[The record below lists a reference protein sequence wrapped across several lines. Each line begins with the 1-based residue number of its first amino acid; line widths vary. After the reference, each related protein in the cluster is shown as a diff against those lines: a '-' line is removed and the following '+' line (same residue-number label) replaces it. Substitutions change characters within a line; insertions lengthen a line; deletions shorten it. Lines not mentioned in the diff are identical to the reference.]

1 MKMKLRRTLLAGS
14 SAVAAMI
21 AATAVHAQT
30 APAPA
35 AADNNQLEE
44 ITVTA
49 TKRETNLQDTPI
61 AISAFGQGAL
71 DRNQVKDVTDLA
83 KFVPSMAINQQG
95 DQGAIL
101 ITMRGIGNDTAFT
114 EVADPEVAIYVDG
127 IYSPRAQG
135 AAVLMY
141 DMDAV
146 EVARGP
152 QGTLF
157 GRNATV
163 GAVSLRTAKPTLSDY
178 YGSAEVVAGSY
189 NRLGARVSVNM
200 PVSDTFALRLAA
212 ITERH
217 DGYVD
222 FQRPPEVAGIHPSAF
237 VTQGKKYYAQDQRS
251 ARLSALWQ
259 PNDKFTWNVNV
270 EGYQDTGAPVIA
282 LAQTPRAGQKQWSA
296 LIDTAPDSDRFSY
309 GVRSTMDYSI
319 NDNVGLTYIT
329 GWQRVGGSAVSDA
342 DAGLLRIDGTTD
354 ANGFL
359 FPRGGF
365 GENRTTW
372 SRNDAWSH
380 EVQLKSQ
387 GQQTVDWIVG
397 GYYSHEDNSIR
408 FDIDQRDGYRDGPMN
423 WSGSFIQAK
432 RTIESKAAFGQ
443 AVWHM
448 NDRVRLTAGLRYTD
462 DTKQDQGGRNVTFKG
477 YSACLAA
484 EAALPGG
491 GVPSRCDT
499 GIFGRD
505 RGASATELL
514 ALLGPGYDIS
524 NNDVKGSWDKFTW
537 LARADADVTDDVLV
551 YASIS
556 TGFKSGNILDG
567 GRLADPETLTNYEVG
582 SKIRFLD
589 GRATLNLA
597 AYYADFKGYQV
608 NQVVTVKDAQGN
620 TISSSVVTDNAEGA
634 KAMGIEA
641 ELTANLTAND
651 RLQISATAQDTKMD
665 TLLSVDGRLY
675 GGNLAN
681 AVDVKGNELPHAP
694 HFSGNIAY
702 EHDFELSSGA
712 RIIPRISTHFES
724 KSWLSYFNQGAP
736 DQQGSYTRTDLSVRY
751 EPPTDPWSVE
761 AFVQNLEDKNIRTG
775 AGTAGQGNYPVVWS
789 SVYQP
794 PRTWGFRLRTKF

>member
-1 MKMKLRRTLLAGS
+1 MKFRRNLLAGS

-21 AATAVHAQT
+21 AATAVQAQT
-30 APAPA
+30 AAPA
-35 AADNNQLEE
+35 ATDNTQLEE

-61 AISAFGQGAL
+61 AISAFGQSQL

-141 DMDAV
+141 DVDAV

-163 GAVSLRTAKPTLSDY
+163 GAVSIRTAKPTLSDY
-178 YGSAEVVAGSY
+178 YGNAEVVAGSY
-189 NRLGARVSVNM
+189 NRLGARVAVNM
-200 PVSDTFALRLAA
+200 PISDTFALRLAA

-217 DGYVD
+217 DGYAD
-222 FQRPPEVAGIHPSAF
+222 FQRPPEAPGINPSAF

-270 EGYQDTGAPVIA
+270 EGYQDTGAPIIA
-282 LAQTPRAGQKQWSA
+282 LAQTPRAGQKKWSA
-296 LIDTAPDSDRFSY
+296 LIDTAPESDRFSY
-309 GVRSTMDYSI
+309 GVRSTIDYSI
-319 NDNVGLTYIT
+319 NDKVGLTYIT
-329 GWQRVGGSAVSDA
+329 GWQRVGGSANSDA
-342 DAGLLRIDGTTD
+342 DAGILGVTQPDGS
-354 ANGFL
+354 L
-359 FPRGGF
+359 SKGGF
-365 GENRTTW
+365 GENHTVW

-380 EVQLKSQ
+380 EIQLKSQ
-387 GQQTVDWIVG
+387 GDNVVDWIIG
-397 GYYSHEDNSIR
+397 GFYSHEDNSIR
-408 FDIDQRDGYRDGPMN
+408 FDIDQRDGYRDGPMS

-432 RTIESKAAFGQ
+432 RTVESKAAFGQ
-443 AVWHM
+443 ATWHV
-448 NDRVRLTAGLRYTD
+448 NDRIRLTGGVRYTD

-477 YSACLAA
+477 YSDCLTA
-484 EAALPGG
+484 EATAPNGG
-491 GVPSRCDT
+491 HPERCDT

-505 RGASATELL
+505 RSATADQLL
-514 ALLGPGYDIS
+514 ALLGPGYSIS
-524 NNDVKGSWDKFTW
+524 PNDVKGSWDKFTW
-537 LARADADVTDDVLV
+537 LGRADYDVTDDVLA
-551 YASIS
+551 YASVS
-556 TGFKSGNILDG
+556 TGFKSGNIEDG
-567 GRLADPETLTNYEVG
+567 GLLADPETLTNYEVG

-597 AYYADFKGYQV
+597 AYYEDFKGYQV
-608 NQVVTVKDAQGN
+608 NQVVTTFKPDGTVDKSQ
-620 TISSSVVTDNAEGA
+620 VVTTNAKGA
-634 KAMGIEA
+634 QAYGIEA

-665 TLLSVDGRLY
+665 ELMAADGRI
-675 GGNLAN
+675 GPNDAAH
-681 AVDVKGNELPHAP
+681 AVQLKGNELPHAP
-694 HFSGNIAY
+694 HFSGTVAY
-702 EHDFELSSGA
+702 EHTFELANG
-712 RIIPRISTHFES
+712 RVIPRISTHFES

-736 DQQGSYTRTDLSVRY
+736 DQQGSYTRTDVSLRY
-751 EPPTDPWSVE
+751 EPAEAPWSAEV
-761 AFVQNLEDKNIRTG
+761 FVQNLEDKNIKTG
-775 AGTAGQGNYPVVWS
+775 AGAAGVPNYAPIWTA
-789 SVYQP
+789 VYQP
-794 PRTWGFRLRTKF
+794 PRTWGVRLKTKF

>member
-1 MKMKLRRTLLAGS
+1 MKLRRTLLAGS
-14 SAVAAMI
+14 SVVAALI
-21 AATAVHAQT
+21 AATAVQAQT
-30 APAPA
+30 AAPAPA
-35 AADNNQLEE
+35 DSSLIEE

-61 AISAFGQGAL
+61 AISAFSQNSL
-71 DRNQVKDVTDLA
+71 DRQQVKDVTDLA

-141 DMDAV
+141 DMDGV

-163 GAVSLRTAKPTLSDY
+163 GAVSLRTAKPTLGDY
-178 YGSAEVVAGSY
+178 YGNAEVVAGSY
-189 NRLGARVSVNM
+189 NRLGARVAVNM
-200 PVSDTFALRLAA
+200 PLSDTFAIRLAA

-222 FQRPPEVAGIHPSAF
+222 FQRPPEVAGVNASAF

-251 ARLSALWQ
+251 ARLSALWK

-282 LAQTPRAGQKQWSA
+282 LAQTPRTGQKQWSA
-296 LIDTAPDSDRFSY
+296 LIDTAPESDRFSY
-309 GVRSTMDYSI
+309 GVRSTIDYSI
-319 NDNVGLTYIT
+319 NDNIGLTYVT
-329 GWQRVGGSAVSDA
+329 GWQRVGGSANSDA
-342 DAGLLRIDGTTD
+342 DGGILGVTR
-354 ANGFL
+354 NGAL
-359 FPRGGF
+359 TKGGF
-365 GENRTTW
+365 GENHTVW

-387 GQQTVDWIVG
+387 GQQTIDWIVG

-408 FDIDQRDGYRDGPMN
+408 FDIDQRDGYRDGPMS
-423 WSGSFIQAK
+423 WAGSFIQAK
-432 RTIESKAAFGQ
+432 RTVESKAAFGQ
-443 AVWHM
+443 AVWHI
-448 NDRVRLTAGLRYTD
+448 NDRIRLTGGVRYTD

-477 YSACLAA
+477 FSDCLTA
-484 EAALPGG
+484 EAASPT
-491 GVPSRCDT
+491 PNPARCST

-505 RGASATELL
+505 RGASAAELL
-514 ALLGPGYDIS
+514 ALLGPGYSIS

-537 LARADADVTDDVLV
+537 LGRVDADVSDDILV
-551 YASIS
+551 YGSVS
-556 TGFKSGNILDG
+556 TGFKSGNIEDG
-567 GRLADPETLTNYEVG
+567 GLLANPETLTNYEVG
-582 SKIRFLD
+582 SKIRFLN

-597 AYYADFKGYQV
+597 AYYEDFKGYQV
-608 NQVVTVKDAQGN
+608 NQVVTTFKPDGTVDKSQ
-620 TISSSVVTDNAEGA
+620 VVTTNAKGA
-634 KAMGIEA
+634 QAYGIEA
-641 ELTANLTAND
+641 ELVANLTAND
-651 RLQISATAQDTKMD
+651 RLQITATAQDTKMD
-665 TLLSVDGRLY
+665 ELLAADGRI
-675 GGNLAN
+675 GPNDAAH
-681 AVDVKGNELPHAP
+681 AVQLKGNELPHAP
-694 HFSGNIAY
+694 HFSGTVAY
-702 EHDFELSSGA
+702 EHTFDLESGG
-712 RIIPRISTHFES
+712 RVIPRIATHFET

-736 DQQGSYTRTDLSVRY
+736 DQQGSYTRTDVSLRF
-751 EPPTDPWSVE
+751 EPADAPWSVE
-761 AFVQNLEDKNIRTG
+761 AFVQNLEDKNIKTG
-775 AGTAGQGNYPVVWS
+775 AGAAGVPNYDPIWTA
-789 SVYQP
+789 VYQP

>member
-1 MKMKLRRTLLAGS
+1 MRLRGNLLAGT
-14 SAVAAMI
+14 SALAALVAA
-21 AATAVHAQT
+21 TTVHAQT
-30 APAPA
+30 AAPA
-35 AADNNQLEE
+35 DNTQIEE

-101 ITMRGIGNDTAFT
+101 ITMRGIGNDTAYT

-163 GAVSLRTAKPTLSDY
+163 GAVSLRTARPTLGEY
-178 YGSAEVVAGSY
+178 YGSAELVGGSY
-189 NRLGARVSVNM
+189 NRLGARASVNM
-200 PVSDTFALRLAA
+200 PISDTFALRVAA

-222 FQRPPEVAGIHPSAF
+222 FQRPPEIAGINPSAF

-251 ARLSALWQ
+251 ARVSALWK
-259 PNDKFTWNVNV
+259 PSDKLTWNVNV
-270 EGYQDTGAPVIA
+270 EGYQDTGAPVLA
-282 LAQTPRAGQKQWSA
+282 LAQTPRAGQKHWSA
-296 LIDTAPDSDRFSY
+296 LIDTAPESDRFSY
-309 GVRSTMDYSI
+309 GVRSNLDYAI
-319 NDNVGLTYIT
+319 TEDIGLTYIT
-329 GWQRVGGSAVSDA
+329 GWQRVGGSANSDA
-342 DAGLLRIDGTTD
+342 DGGLLRIDGTTD

-359 FPRGGF
+359 YPRGGF
-365 GENRTTW
+365 GENHTVW

-380 EVQLKSQ
+380 EVQLKST
-387 GQQTVDWIVG
+387 GDKTVDWIIG

-443 AVWHM
+443 AVWHV
-448 NDRVRLTAGLRYTD
+448 NDRLRLTGGLRYTD
-462 DTKQDQGGRNVTFKG
+462 DTKQDQGGRNVTFRG
-477 YSACLAA
+477 YADCLTA
-484 EAALPGG
+484 EAASPTPT
-491 GVPSRCDT
+491 PSRCDA

-505 RGASATELL
+505 RGASADELL
-514 ALLGPGYDIS
+514 ALLGPGYAIS

-537 LARADADVTDDVLV
+537 LGRADADLTDDILV
-551 YASIS
+551 YGSVS

-582 SKIRFLD
+582 SKIRFMD

-597 AYYADFKGYQV
+597 AYYEDFKGYQV
-608 NQVVTVKDAQGN
+608 NQVVTTKDAQGN
-620 TISSSVVTDNAEGA
+620 TISSQVVTDNAKGA
-634 KAMGIEA
+634 QAYGVEA
-641 ELTANLTAND
+641 ELVANLTAND
-651 RLQISATAQDTKMD
+651 RLQISATVQDTKMD
-665 TLLSVDGRLY
+665 TLVTVDGRLY
-675 GGNLAN
+675 GGDLTK
-681 AVDVKGNELPHAP
+681 AVDLKGNELPHAP
-694 HFSGNIAY
+694 RFSGTVAY
-702 EHDFELSSGA
+702 EHTFETAGGA
-712 RIIPRISTHFES
+712 RIVPRIATHFET

-736 DQQGSYTRTDLSVRY
+736 DRQKGFTRTDLTVRY
-751 EPPTDPWSVE
+751 EPPSDPWSVE
-761 AFVQNLEDKNIRTG
+761 AFVQNLEDKNIKTG

>member
-1 MKMKLRRTLLAGS
+1 MKLRRTLLAGS
-14 SAVAAMI
+14 SVVAALI
-21 AATAVHAQT
+21 AATAVQAQT
-30 APAPA
+30 AAPAPA
-35 AADNNQLEE
+35 DSSLIEE

-61 AISAFGQGAL
+61 AISAFSQSSL
-71 DRNQVKDVTDLA
+71 DRQQVKDVTDLA

-101 ITMRGIGNDTAFT
+101 ITLRGIGNDTAFT

-141 DMDAV
+141 DMDGV

-163 GAVSLRTAKPTLSDY
+163 GAVSLRTAKPTLGDY
-178 YGSAEVVAGSY
+178 YGNAEVVAGSY
-189 NRLGARVSVNM
+189 NRLGARVAVNM
-200 PVSDTFALRLAA
+200 PLSDTFAIRLAA

-222 FQRPPEVAGIHPSAF
+222 FQRPPEVAGVNASAF

-251 ARLSALWQ
+251 ARLSALWK

-270 EGYQDTGAPVIA
+270 EGYQDTGAPIIA

-296 LIDTAPDSDRFSY
+296 LIDTAPESDRYSY
-309 GVRSTMDYSI
+309 GVRSTIDYSI

-329 GWQRVGGSAVSDA
+329 GWQRVGGSANSDA
-342 DAGLLRIDGTTD
+342 DGGILGVTR
-354 ANGFL
+354 NGAL
-359 FPRGGF
+359 TKGGF
-365 GENRTTW
+365 GENHTVW

-380 EVQLKSQ
+380 EIQLKSQ
-387 GQQTVDWIVG
+387 GQQTIDWIVG

-408 FDIDQRDGYRDGPMN
+408 FDIDQRDGYRDGPMS
-423 WSGSFIQAK
+423 WAGSFIQAK
-432 RTIESKAAFGQ
+432 RTVESKAAFGQ
-443 AVWHM
+443 AVWHI
-448 NDRVRLTAGLRYTD
+448 NDRIRLTGGVRYTD

-477 YSACLAA
+477 FSDCLTA
-484 EAALPGG
+484 EAASATPN
-491 GVPSRCDT
+491 PARCST

-505 RGASATELL
+505 RGASAAELL
-514 ALLGPGYDIS
+514 ALLGPGYNIS

-537 LARADADVTDDVLV
+537 LGRVDADVSDDILV
-551 YASIS
+551 YGSVS
-556 TGFKSGNILDG
+556 TGFKSGNIEDG
-567 GRLADPETLTNYEVG
+567 GLLANPETLTNYEVG

-597 AYYADFKGYQV
+597 AYYEDFKGYQV
-608 NQVVTVKDAQGN
+608 NQVVTTFKPDGTVATSQ
-620 TISSSVVTDNAEGA
+620 VVTTNAKGA
-634 KAMGIEA
+634 QAYGVEA
-641 ELTANLTAND
+641 ELVANLTAND

-665 TLLSVDGRLY
+665 ELLAADGRI
-675 GGNLAN
+675 GPNDLAH
-681 AVDVKGNELPHAP
+681 AVQLKGNELPHAP
-694 HFSGNIAY
+694 HFSGTVAY
-702 EHDFELSSGA
+702 EHTFDLESGG
-712 RIIPRISTHFES
+712 RVIPRIATHFES

-736 DQQGSYTRTDLSVRY
+736 DQQKSYTRTDVTLRY
-751 EPPTDPWSVE
+751 EPADAPWSAE
-761 AFVQNLEDKNIRTG
+761 AFVQNLEDKNIKTG
-775 AGTAGQGNYPVVWS
+775 AGAAGVPNYDPIWTAA
-789 SVYQP
+789 YQP

>member
-1 MKMKLRRTLLAGS
+1 MKLRKHLLAGT

-30 APAPA
+30 APGSAPA
-35 AADNNQLEE
+35 ANDSTQLEE

-101 ITMRGIGNDTAFT
+101 ITMRGIGNDTAYT

-163 GAVSLRTAKPTLSDY
+163 GAVSLRTAKPTLGDF
-178 YGSAEVVAGSY
+178 YGNAEVVAGSY
-189 NRLGARVSVNM
+189 NRLGARVAVNM
-200 PVSDTFALRLAA
+200 PISDTFALRIAA
-212 ITERH
+212 ISERH

-222 FQRPPEVAGIHPSAF
+222 FQRPPQIAGLNQSAF

-251 ARLSALWQ
+251 ARLSALWK

-270 EGYQDTGAPVIA
+270 EGYQDTGAPIIS
-282 LAQTPRAGQKQWSA
+282 LAQTPRPGEKKWSA
-296 LIDTAPDSDRFSY
+296 LIDTAPESDRFSY

-319 NDNVGLTYIT
+319 TDNVGLTYIT
-329 GWQRVGGSAVSDA
+329 GWQRVGGSANSDA

-359 FPRGGF
+359 YPRGGF
-365 GENRTTW
+365 GENHTVW
-372 SRNDAWSH
+372 SRNDAWSQ

-387 GQQTVDWIVG
+387 GEQKVDWIVG
-397 GYYSHEDNSIR
+397 GFYSHEDNSIR

-423 WSGSFIQAK
+423 WAGSFIQAK
-432 RTIESKAAFGQ
+432 RTVESEAAFGQ
-443 AVWHM
+443 ATWHV
-448 NDRVRLTAGLRYTD
+448 NDRLRLTGGLRYTK
-462 DTKQDQGGRNVTFKG
+462 DTKQDQGGRNVMF
-477 YSACLAA
+477 SSPASCAA
-484 EAALPGG
+484 VDTVAHC
-491 GVPSRCDT
+491 ST
-499 GIFGRD
+499 GIFGQD
-505 RGASATELL
+505 RGATAQELY
-514 ALLGPGYDIS
+514 ALLGPGYSIS
-524 NNDVKGSWDKFTW
+524 PNDVKGSWSKVTW
-537 LARADADVTDDVLV
+537 LGRADFDVSDDILA
-551 YASIS
+551 YASVS
-556 TGFKSGNILDG
+556 TGFKSGNIEDG
-567 GRLADPETLTNYEVG
+567 GLLANPETLTNYEVG

-597 AYYADFKGYQV
+597 AYYEDFKGYQV
-608 NQVVTVKDAQGN
+608 NQVVTTKDAQGN
-620 TISSSVVTDNAEGA
+620 TIKSQVITTNAKGA
-634 KAMGIEA
+634 QAYGLEA

-665 TLLSVDGRLY
+665 TLLAADGRVT
-675 GGNLAN
+675 AN
-681 AVDVKGNELPHAP
+681 DEAHAIDRKGNELAHAP
-694 HFSGNIAY
+694 HFSGTVAY
-702 EHDFELSSGA
+702 EHDFDLSNGS
-712 RIIPRISTHFES
+712 RIIPRIATHFES

-736 DQQGSYTRTDLSVRY
+736 DQQKGFTRTDLSVRY
-751 EPPTDPWSVE
+751 EPPQDPWSIE
-761 AFVQNLEDKNIRTG
+761 AFVQNVEDKNIKTG
-775 AGTAGQGNYPVVWS
+775 ASTAGQGNYALVWA

>member
-14 SAVAAMI
+14 SAVTALI
-21 AATAVHAQT
+21 AATAVQAQT
-30 APAPA
+30 APA
-35 AADNNQLEE
+35 AADATQLEE

-61 AISAFGQGAL
+61 AISAFGQSAL
-71 DRNQVKDVTDLA
+71 DRQQVKDVTDLA

-127 IYSPRAQG
+127 LYSPRAQG

-141 DMDAV
+141 DVDAV

-163 GAVSLRTAKPTLSDY
+163 GAVSIRTAKPTLGDY
-178 YGSAEVVAGSY
+178 YGNAEVVAGSY
-189 NRLGARVSVNM
+189 NRLGARVAVNM
-200 PVSDTFALRLAA
+200 PISDTFALRLAA

-217 DGYVD
+217 DGYAD
-222 FQRPPEVAGIHPSAF
+222 FQRPPEAPGINPSAF

-251 ARLSALWQ
+251 ARLSALWK
-259 PNDKFTWNVNV
+259 PTDAFTWNVNV
-270 EGYQDTGAPVIA
+270 EGYQDTGAPIIA
-282 LAQTPRAGQKQWSA
+282 LAQTPRAGQKKWSA
-296 LIDTAPDSDRFSY
+296 LIDTAPQSDRFSY

-319 NDNVGLTYIT
+319 SDKVGLTYIT
-329 GWQRVGGSAVSDA
+329 GWQRVGGSANSDA
-342 DAGLLRIDGTTD
+342 DGGILGVTRPDGSLTK
-354 ANGFL
+354 
-359 FPRGGF
+359 GGF
-365 GENRTTW
+365 GENHTVW

-387 GQQTVDWIVG
+387 GEQTIDWIVG

-408 FDIDQRDGYRDGPMN
+408 FDIDQRDGYRDGPMS

-432 RTIESKAAFGQ
+432 RTVESKAAFGQ

-448 NDRVRLTAGLRYTD
+448 NDRVRLTAGVRYTD

-477 YSACLAA
+477 YADCLTA
-484 EAALPGG
+484 EAGVGG
-491 GVPSRCDT
+491 GHPERCDV

-505 RGASATELL
+505 RGASAAQLL
-514 ALLGPGYDIS
+514 ALLGPGYGIS

-537 LARADADVTDDVLV
+537 LGRADADLTDDVLV
-551 YASIS
+551 YGSVS
-556 TGFKSGNILDG
+556 TGFKSGNIEDG
-567 GRLADPETLTNYEVG
+567 GLLANPETLTNYEVG

-597 AYYADFKGYQV
+597 AYYEDFKGYQV
-608 NQVVTVKDAQGN
+608 NQVVTTFKPDGSVDKSQ
-620 TISSSVVTDNAEGA
+620 VVTTNAKGA
-634 KAMGIEA
+634 QAYGIEA

-665 TLLSVDGRLY
+665 ELMAADGRI
-675 GGNLAN
+675 GPND
-681 AVDVKGNELPHAP
+681 AVHAVQLKGKELPHAP
-694 HFSGNIAY
+694 HFSGTVAY
-702 EHDFELSSGA
+702 EHTFELANG
-712 RIIPRISTHFES
+712 RVIPRLATHFES

-736 DQQGSYTRTDLSVRY
+736 DQQKSYTRTDVTLRY
-751 EPPTDPWSVE
+751 EPAEAPWSVE
-761 AFVQNLEDKNIRTG
+761 AFVQNLEDKNIKTG
-775 AGTAGQGNYPVVWS
+775 AGAAGVPNYDPVWTA
-789 SVYQP
+789 VYQP
-794 PRTWGFRLRTKF
+794 PRTWGVRLKTKF